1 MARCLAATRG
11 MQTPP
16 PPSSHVLVSRCPGPD
31 TRCIV
36 SLALGLVVGGGQPSG
51 EPVGHGLASRAPG
64 QTALAV
70 VAGHGGGD
78 CRRFPVRPVGQ
89 LQPFH
94 PFWSML
100 VLSQGGEG
108 RGGGGC
114 VRPREDQRPLP
125 LGPGKHRGNLD
136 LPRCRA
142 PGGGV
147 GKGPHFLIL
156 GPCRGHTECLSLW
169 LGTQDPDLRLSGG
182 NWPKRPF
189 GDWAMSLATSQA
201 ASCFLTPQE
210 LLSPNPPPHHSWS
223 PKLPPLL
230 RCCRGRG
237 RSTGL

>member
-114 VRPREDQRPLP
+114 QAQGGPETPPFGAWETQRKPGPSQVQSPRWRGGKGTSLPDRSRAQVRAPSPPAGNSARPRRP
-125 LGPGKHRGNLD
+125 GQAHS
-136 LPRCRA
+136 
-142 PGGGV
+142 GV
-147 GKGPHFLIL
+147 
-156 GPCRGHTECLSLW
+156 
-169 LGTQDPDLRLSGG
+169 
-182 NWPKRPF
+182 
-189 GDWAMSLATSQA
+189 
-201 ASCFLTPQE
+201 
-210 LLSPNPPPHHSWS
+210 SPP
-223 PKLPPLL
+223 
-230 RCCRGRG
+230 
-237 RSTGL
+237 